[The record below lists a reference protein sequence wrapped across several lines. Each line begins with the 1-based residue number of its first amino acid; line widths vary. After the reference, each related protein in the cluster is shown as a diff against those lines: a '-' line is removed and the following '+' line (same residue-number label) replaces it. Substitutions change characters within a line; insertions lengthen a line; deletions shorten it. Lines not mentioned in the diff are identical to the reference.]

1 MKMLTAFR
9 VAAVALTVFA
19 AQAHAQDT
27 STCQAAAAACD
38 LAAAEKKLAGA
49 AKTSFTRKC
58 VRDAV
63 GEAPAAADK
72 KP

>member
-27 STCQAAAAACD
+27 STCQA
-38 LAAAEKKLAGA
+38 AAAEKKLAGA